1 MKKFDQKMHILA
13 MGAHPDDIEF
23 GCGGLLIRLSD
34 KGHCLHLYVLTDGSK
49 AASSE
54 VRRAEQ
60 EAAAQYLGAE
70 LFWGG
75 FEDANLPN
83 DHVIIQSMEQVLK
96 ETRPDEVYINYY
108 RDTHQDHR
116 KLAQAALVAT
126 RTVTKVFYYDDWSTL
141 NFNPNVFVDIEGVLD
156 RKIELLS
163 KHQSQATREFEHT
176 QNCIKDSVLAT
187 ARFRGLQAH
196 IRFAEAFL
204 PVRFV
209 RDIG

>member
-1 MKKFDQKMHILA
+1 MKNRSGAKRILA

-23 GCGGLLIRLSD
+23 GCGGLLVRLSD
-34 KGHCLHLYVLTDGSK
+34 KGYHLHLYVLTDGSK

-60 EAAAQYLGAE
+60 EVAVRYLRAE

-83 DHVIIQSMEQVLK
+83 DHLIIQSMEQVLK
-96 ETRPDEVYINYY
+96 KVRPDEVYINYY

-126 RTVTKVFYYDDWSTL
+126 RAVTKVFYYDDWSTID
-141 NFNPNVFVDIEGVLD
+141 FTPNVFVDIEGVLD

-163 KHQSQATREFEHT
+163 KHQSQAEREFEHT
-176 QNCIKDSVLAT
+176 QNCIKDSILAT